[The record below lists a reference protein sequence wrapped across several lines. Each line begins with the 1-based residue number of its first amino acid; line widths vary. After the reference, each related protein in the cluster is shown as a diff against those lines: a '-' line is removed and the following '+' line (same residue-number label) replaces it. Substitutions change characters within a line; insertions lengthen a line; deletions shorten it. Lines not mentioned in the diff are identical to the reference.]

1 MAANTTARPELPNP
15 MVPGTASIQA
25 PFPAEPCAESVSS
38 HLPCLPNNTKT
49 ECDIKTPLQ
58 PYHDFL
64 ESRVTPFPDDKPKC
78 TFSSVQSAPLSD
90 GFLVASATPIVDTGD
105 SGLTHKS
112 PAATTLVYPTY
123 APRTSH
129 IRPRLRLRIP
139 PFPAFSDNDVGS
151 PERASPTSMRSTRPP
166 STTCSI
172 CSCDHT
178 ELKGRWIK
186 VKTPK
191 PSHEGERHMREIF
204 TCNVIPPNTRRGGIH
219 HVLETV
225 THTITDTL
233 PNSPGGVRQVREV
246 ITRTVIF
253 MEPLRPAPKME
264 RRRVK

>member
-1 MAANTTARPELPNP
+1 MAANTTTRPELPNLMAP
-15 MVPGTASIQA
+15 ETASIQA

-49 ECDIKTPLQ
+49 ECDTKTPLQ

-64 ESRVTPFPDDKPKC
+64 ESKVTPVPDDKPKS

-90 GFLVASATPIVDTGD
+90 GFLISYTRLPH
-105 SGLTHKS
+105 LRS
-112 PAATTLVYPTY
+112 PHIPHPPPLPPPHSTL
-123 APRTSH
+123 
-129 IRPRLRLRIP
+129 PRLFR
-139 PFPAFSDNDVGS
+139 NDVGS
-151 PERASPTSMRSTRPP
+151 PQRASPTSMRSSGPP
-166 STTCSI
+166 STTCSL
-172 CSCDHT
+172 CSSDHT

-186 VKTPK
+186 VKNPK

-204 TCNVIPPNTRRGGIH
+204 TCNVIRPNTRRGGIH
-219 HVLETV
+219 HILETV

-233 PNSPGGVRQVREV
+233 PNSPGDVRQVREV

-253 MEPLRPAPKME
+253 MESLRPAPKRE